1 MSGTPSESIERKL
14 KMNLIIDQGDD
25 MGPTS
30 PRSCVDL
37 RTGASGWLRVY
48 KVTMVMLNYV
58 SLGTLQAYENLIERV
73 PSNPAAGSNGALRR
87 RSREGRGRQSLGW
100 LFPTRPSWKKN
111 LFAKRSTGWEK
122 R

>member
-1 MSGTPSESIERKL
+1 
-14 KMNLIIDQGDD
+14 MNLIIDQGDD

-58 SLGTLQAYENLIERV
+58 SLGTLQAYENLIERM

-87 RSREGRGRQSLGW
+87 RSREGRGRQRLGCSRLAQAGRRISLQKG
-100 LFPTRPSWKKN
+100 RQVG
-111 LFAKRSTGWEK
+111 RSVSQRWVAH
-122 R
+122 